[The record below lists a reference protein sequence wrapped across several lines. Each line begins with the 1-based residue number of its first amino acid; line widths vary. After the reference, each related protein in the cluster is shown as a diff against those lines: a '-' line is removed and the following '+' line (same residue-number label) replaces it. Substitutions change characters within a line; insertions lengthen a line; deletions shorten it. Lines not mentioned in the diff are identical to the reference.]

1 MLRIRTF
8 EYEGRR
14 ETSSRKDVQQVKTG
28 SSVALRVRDTCD
40 IMVEEMARERVSSE
54 LGNYLV
60 VFAISPGF
68 RNRNRSS

>member
-1 MLRIRTF
+1 M
-8 EYEGRR
+8 
-14 ETSSRKDVQQVKTG
+14 
-28 SSVALRVRDTCD
+28 CD

-60 VFAISPGF
+60 VFAIGPGF